1 MPSKSLTQLNCNDR
15 AYFSNLHHSPKFV
28 GIFQV
33 VQRKGKVAYMVED
46 LPSNRKRRIQR
57 RFTAHVSQLRKWNPR
72 EMEET
77 ADDSSNEKENL
88 TEIEDEQIIVGEWA
102 EYQGSSSDSEVPG
115 EPDDEPLQTT
125 RCGRTTRFPSRFK
138 RLRFFYFLFKL
149 NFRL

>member
-72 EMEET
+72 EVEET
-77 ADDSSNEKENL
+77 ADDNSNERENL
-88 TEIEDEQIIVGEWA
+88 TEIEEDEQTIVGQLT
-102 EYQGSSSDSEVPG
+102 EYQGSSSDSETPG
-115 EPDDEPLQTT
+115 EPDDEPRQTT
-125 RCGRTTRFPSRFK
+125 RCGRTTRMPAHFK
-138 RLRFFYFLFKL
+138 D
-149 NFRL
+149 